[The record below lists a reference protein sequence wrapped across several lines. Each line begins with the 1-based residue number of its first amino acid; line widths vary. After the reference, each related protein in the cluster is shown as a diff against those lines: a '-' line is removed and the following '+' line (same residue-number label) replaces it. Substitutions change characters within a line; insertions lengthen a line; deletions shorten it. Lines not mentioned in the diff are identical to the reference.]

1 VIAEVEK
8 RTWQQHKKTPA
19 LYRPQQGITQLA
31 KASNYNEWSTNTMT
45 IITNKNL
52 VAAGILTALIAG
64 NAMAADVPA
73 GVQLAEKQTLVR
85 NNGAEVQSLDPH
97 KIEGVPESNVNRDLF
112 EGLLVT
118 DVDGHPAPGVAEK
131 WENKDF
137 KVWTFHLRKDAKW
150 SDGTPVTAEDFVYSW
165 QRLANPNTASPYA
178 SYLQYGHIA
187 NIDDIIAGKK
197 PVTDLGV
204 KAIDA
209 NTFEVTL
216 SEPVPYFYKLLVHP
230 SVSPVP
236 KSAVEKFG
244 EKWTQP
250 ANIVTN
256 GAYKLKDWVV
266 NERMVL
272 ERNPQYW
279 DNAKTVINQVTYLPI
294 SSEVT
299 DVNRYRSGEIDM
311 TYNNMPIELFQKLK
325 KEIPKEVHVDPYLC
339 TYYYEINNQKA
350 PFTDVRV
357 RTALKLALDRDII
370 VNKVKNQGDLP
381 AYSYTPPYTDG
392 MKLVEPEWF
401 KWSQEKRNEEAK
413 KLLAEAGYTA
423 DKPLTFN
430 LLYNTSDLHKKLA
443 IAVASIWKKNL
454 GANVKLENQEW
465 KTFLDTRHQGTFDV
479 ARAGWCADYNEP
491 TSFLN
496 TMLSDSSNNTAHYKS
511 PAFDKIIG
519 DTLKVTDDAQR
530 AELYAKSEE
539 QLDKDSAIVPVYYYV
554 NARLVKPWVGG
565 YTGKDPLDNIS
576 VKNLYIIKH

>member
-1 VIAEVEK
+1 M
-8 RTWQQHKKTPA
+8 
-19 LYRPQQGITQLA
+19 
-31 KASNYNEWSTNTMT
+31 S
-45 IITNKNL
+45 IITKKSL
-52 VAAGILTALIAG
+52 VAAGVLAALITG
-64 NAMAADVPA
+64 NAAMAADVPA
-73 GVQLAEKQTLVR
+73 GVQLADNQTLVR
-85 NNGAEVQSLDPH
+85 NNGSEVQSLDPH
-97 KIEGVPESNVNRDLF
+97 KIEGVPESNVSRDLF
-112 EGLLVT
+112 EGLLIS
-118 DVDGHPAPGVAEK
+118 DVEGHPTAGVAEK

-137 KVWTFHLRKDAKW
+137 KVWTFHLRKNAKW
-150 SDGTPVTAEDFVYSW
+150 SDGTPVTAQDFVYSW
-165 QRLANPNTASPYA
+165 QRLADPKTASPYA

-204 KAIDA
+204 KAIDD

-230 SVSPVP
+230 SVSAVP
-236 KSAVEKFG
+236 KAAIEKYG

-266 NERMVL
+266 NERIVL
-272 ERNPQYW
+272 ERNTNYW

-381 AYSYTPPYTDG
+381 AYSFTPPYTDG
-392 MKLVEPEWF
+392 AKLTEPAWF
-401 KWSQEKRNEEAK
+401 KMTQEQRNAEAK

-423 DKPLTFN
+423 DKPLSFS

-454 GANVKLENQEW
+454 GANVTLENQEW

-511 PAFDKIIG
+511 PAFDKLIG
-519 DTLKVTDDAQR
+519 DTLKVTDEAQR
-530 AELYAKSEE
+530 TELYSKAEQ

-554 NARLVKPWVGG
+554 NARLVKTWVGG
-565 YTGKDPLDNIS
+565 YTGKDPMDNIY

>member
-1 VIAEVEK
+1 
-8 RTWQQHKKTPA
+8 
-19 LYRPQQGITQLA
+19 
-31 KASNYNEWSTNTMT
+31 MT
-45 IITNKNL
+45 IITKKSL
-52 VAAGILTALIAG
+52 VAAGVFSALMAG
-64 NAMAADVPA
+64 NVAMAANVPA

-85 NNGAEVQSLDPH
+85 NNGSEVQSLDPH
-97 KIEGVPESNVNRDLF
+97 KIEGVPESNINRDLF

-118 DVDGHPAPGVAEK
+118 DVDGHPSAGVAEK

-137 KVWTFHLRKDAKW
+137 KVWTFQLRKDAKW
-150 SDGTPVTAEDFVYSW
+150 SNGEPVTAQDFVYSW
-165 QRLANPNTASPYA
+165 QRLADPNTASPYE

-197 PVTDLGV
+197 PATELGV
-204 KAIDA
+204 KAIDDH
-209 NTFEVTL
+209 TLEVTL
-216 SEPVPYFYKLLVHP
+216 SEPVPYFYKLLVH
-230 SVSPVP
+230 SSMSPVP
-236 KSAVEKFG
+236 KAVVEKFG

-250 ANIVTN
+250 ANLVSN
-256 GAYKLKDWVV
+256 GAYKLKSWVV
-266 NERMVL
+266 NERIVL
-272 ERNPQYW
+272 ERNTNYW

-325 KEIPKEVHVDPYLC
+325 KEIPQEVHVDPYLC
-339 TYYYEINNQKA
+339 TYYYEINNQKP
-350 PFTDVRV
+350 PFNDPRV
-357 RTALKLALDRDII
+357 RAALKLGLDRDII

-381 AYSYTPPYTDG
+381 AYSFTPPYTDG
-392 MKLVEPEWF
+392 AKLTEPAWF
-401 KWSQEKRNEEAK
+401 KMTQEQRNAEAK

-423 DKPLTFN
+423 DKPLTFD

-443 IAVASIWKKNL
+443 IAVSSIWKKNL
-454 GANVKLENQEW
+454 GVNVKLENQEW
-465 KTFLDTRHQGTFDV
+465 KTFLDTRHQGNFDV

-496 TMLSDSSNNTAHYKS
+496 MLLSDSSNNTAHYKS
-511 PAFDKIIG
+511 ETYDKLVS
-519 DTLKVTDDAQR
+519 DTLKVTDE
-530 AELYAKSEE
+530 AERTALYQKAEE

-565 YTGKDPLDNIS
+565 YTGKDPMDNIS

>member
-1 VIAEVEK
+1 MTNI
-8 RTWQQHKKTPA
+8 TKK
-19 LYRPQQGITQLA
+19 
-31 KASNYNEWSTNTMT
+31 S
-45 IITNKNL
+45 L
-52 VAAGILTALIAG
+52 VAAGILTALVAG
-64 NAMAADVPA
+64 NVATAAVVPA

-85 NNGAEVQSLDPH
+85 NNGSEVQSLDPH
-97 KIEGVPESNVNRDLF
+97 KIEGVPESNINRDLF
-112 EGLLVT
+112 EGLLIS
-118 DVDGHPAPGVAEK
+118 DVDGKPSPGVAEK

-150 SDGTPVTAEDFVYSW
+150 SDGTPVTAQDFVYSW

-178 SYLQYGHIA
+178 SYLQYGHIV

-197 PVTDLGV
+197 PITDLGV
-204 KAIDA
+204 KALDDH
-209 NTFEVTL
+209 TFEVTL
-216 SEPVPYFYKLLVHP
+216 SEPVPYFYKLLVHS

-236 KSAVEKFG
+236 RAAVEKFG

-266 NERMVL
+266 NERIVL
-272 ERNPQYW
+272 ERNTNYW

-325 KEIPKEVHVDPYLC
+325 KEIPNEVHVDPYLC

-350 PFTDVRV
+350 PFNDVRV

-381 AYSYTPPYTDG
+381 AYSFTPPYTDG
-392 MKLVEPEWF
+392 AKLVEPEWF

-423 DKPLTFN
+423 EKPLTFD

-443 IAVASIWKKNL
+443 IAAASIWKKNL

-465 KTFLDTRHQGTFDV
+465 KTFLDTRHQGNYDV
-479 ARAGWCADYNEP
+479 SRAGWCADYNEP

-496 TMLSDSSNNTAHYKS
+496 MVLSDSSNNTVHYKS
-511 PAFDKIIG
+511 PAFDKLIA
-519 DTLKVTDDAQR
+519 DTLKVTDEAQR
-530 AELYAKSEE
+530 SELYSKAEQ
-539 QLDKDSAIVPVYYYV
+539 QLDKDSAIVPVYCYV

-565 YTGKDPLDNIS
+565 YSGKDPMDNIH
-576 VKNLYIIKH
+576 VKDLYIIKH

>member
-1 VIAEVEK
+1 MTNI
-8 RTWQQHKKTPA
+8 TKK
-19 LYRPQQGITQLA
+19 
-31 KASNYNEWSTNTMT
+31 S
-45 IITNKNL
+45 L
-52 VAAGILTALIAG
+52 VAAGILTALVAG
-64 NAMAADVPA
+64 NVATAAVVPA

-85 NNGAEVQSLDPH
+85 NNGSEVQSLDPH
-97 KIEGVPESNVNRDLF
+97 KIEGVPESNINRDLF
-112 EGLLVT
+112 EGLLIS
-118 DVDGHPAPGVAEK
+118 DVDGKPSPGVAEK

-150 SDGTPVTAEDFVYSW
+150 SDGTPVTAQDFVYSW

-178 SYLQYGHIA
+178 SYLQYGHIV

-197 PVTDLGV
+197 PITDLGV
-204 KAIDA
+204 KALDDH
-209 NTFEVTL
+209 TFEVTL
-216 SEPVPYFYKLLVHP
+216 SEPVPYFYKLLVHS

-236 KSAVEKFG
+236 RAAVEKFG

-250 ANIVTN
+250 ANIITN

-266 NERMVL
+266 NERIVL
-272 ERNPQYW
+272 ERNTNYW

-325 KEIPKEVHVDPYLC
+325 KEIPNEVHVDPYLC

-350 PFTDVRV
+350 PFNDVRV

-381 AYSYTPPYTDG
+381 AYSFTPPYTDG
-392 MKLVEPEWF
+392 AKLVEPEWF

-423 DKPLTFN
+423 EKPLTFD

-443 IAVASIWKKNL
+443 IAAASIWKKNL

-465 KTFLDTRHQGTFDV
+465 KTFLDTRHQGNYDV
-479 ARAGWCADYNEP
+479 SRAGWCADYNEP

-496 TMLSDSSNNTAHYKS
+496 MVLSDSSNNTVHYKS
-511 PAFDKIIG
+511 PAFDKLIA
-519 DTLKVTDDAQR
+519 DTLKVTDEAQR
-530 AELYAKSEE
+530 SELYSKAEQ

-565 YTGKDPLDNIS
+565 YSGKDPMDNIH
-576 VKNLYIIKH
+576 VKDLYIIKH

>member
-1 VIAEVEK
+1 M
-8 RTWQQHKKTPA
+8 
-19 LYRPQQGITQLA
+19 
-31 KASNYNEWSTNTMT
+31 TNT
-45 IITNKNL
+45 KKSL

-64 NAMAADVPA
+64 NVATAAVVPA

-85 NNGAEVQSLDPH
+85 NNGSEVQSLDPH
-97 KIEGVPESNVNRDLF
+97 KIEGVPESNISRDLF
-112 EGLLVT
+112 EGLIIS
-118 DVDGHPAPGVAEK
+118 DVDGKPSPGVAEK

-150 SDGTPVTAEDFVYSW
+150 SDGSPVTAHDFVYSW

-178 SYLQYGHIA
+178 SYLQYGHIV
-187 NIDDIIAGKK
+187 NIDDIVAGKK
-197 PVTDLGV
+197 PPTDLGV
-204 KAIDA
+204 KAIDD

-216 SEPVPYFYKLLVHP
+216 SEPVPYFYKLLVHS

-236 KSAVEKFG
+236 KAAVEKYG

-250 ANIVTN
+250 ANIITN

-266 NERMVL
+266 NEHIVL
-272 ERNPQYW
+272 ERNPNYW

-294 SSEVT
+294 ASEVT

-325 KEIPKEVHVDPYLC
+325 KEIPNEVHVDPYLC

-381 AYSYTPPYTDG
+381 AYSFTPPYTDG
-392 MKLVEPEWF
+392 AKLTQPEWF
-401 KWSQEKRNEEAK
+401 GWTQEKRNEEAK

-423 DKPLTFN
+423 EKPLTFN

-443 IAVASIWKKNL
+443 IAAASIWKKNL
-454 GANVKLENQEW
+454 GVNVKLENQEW
-465 KTFLDTRHQGTFDV
+465 KTFLDTRHQGNYDV
-479 ARAGWCADYNEP
+479 SRAAWCADYNEP

-496 TMLSDSSNNTAHYKS
+496 MVLSDSSNNTTHYKS
-511 PAFDKIIG
+511 PAFDKILA
-519 DTLKVTDDAQR
+519 DALKATNEEQR
-530 AELYAKSEE
+530 TELYSKAEQ
-539 QLDKDSAIVPVYYYV
+539 QLDKDSAIVPVFYYV

-565 YTGKDPLDNIS
+565 YTGKDPMDNIH
-576 VKNLYIIKH
+576 VKDLYIIKH

>member
-1 VIAEVEK
+1 MTNI
-8 RTWQQHKKTPA
+8 TKK
-19 LYRPQQGITQLA
+19 
-31 KASNYNEWSTNTMT
+31 S
-45 IITNKNL
+45 L
-52 VAAGILTALIAG
+52 VAAGILTALVAG
-64 NAMAADVPA
+64 NVATAAVVPA

-85 NNGAEVQSLDPH
+85 NNGSEVQSLDPH
-97 KIEGVPESNVNRDLF
+97 KIEGVPESNINRDLF
-112 EGLLVT
+112 EGLLIS
-118 DVDGHPAPGVAEK
+118 DVDGKPSPGVAEK

-150 SDGTPVTAEDFVYSW
+150 SDGTPVTAQDFVYSW

-178 SYLQYGHIA
+178 SYLQYGHIV

-197 PVTDLGV
+197 PITDLGV
-204 KAIDA
+204 KALDDH
-209 NTFEVTL
+209 TFEVTL
-216 SEPVPYFYKLLVHP
+216 SEPVPYFYKLLVHS

-236 KSAVEKFG
+236 RAAVEKFG

-250 ANIVTN
+250 ANIITN

-266 NERMVL
+266 NERIVL
-272 ERNPQYW
+272 ERNTNYW

-325 KEIPKEVHVDPYLC
+325 KEIPNEVHVDPYLC

-350 PFTDVRV
+350 PFNDVRV

-381 AYSYTPPYTDG
+381 AYSFTPPYTDG
-392 MKLVEPEWF
+392 AKLVEPEWF

-423 DKPLTFN
+423 EKPLTFD

-443 IAVASIWKKNL
+443 IAAASIWKKNL

-465 KTFLDTRHQGTFDV
+465 KTFLDTRHQGNYDV
-479 ARAGWCADYNEP
+479 SRAGWCADYNEP

-496 TMLSDSSNNTAHYKS
+496 MVLSDSSNNTVHYKS
-511 PAFDKIIG
+511 PAFDKLIA

-530 AELYAKSEE
+530 SELYSKAEQ

-565 YTGKDPLDNIS
+565 YSGKDPMDNIH
-576 VKNLYIIKH
+576 VKDLYIIKH

>member
-1 VIAEVEK
+1 MTNI
-8 RTWQQHKKTPA
+8 TKK
-19 LYRPQQGITQLA
+19 
-31 KASNYNEWSTNTMT
+31 S
-45 IITNKNL
+45 L
-52 VAAGILTALIAG
+52 VAAGILTALVAG
-64 NAMAADVPA
+64 NVATAAVVPA

-85 NNGAEVQSLDPH
+85 NNGSEVQSLDPH
-97 KIEGVPESNVNRDLF
+97 KIEGVPESNINRDLF
-112 EGLLVT
+112 EGLLIS
-118 DVDGHPAPGVAEK
+118 DVDGKPSPGVAEK

-150 SDGTPVTAEDFVYSW
+150 SDGTPVTAQDFVYSW

-178 SYLQYGHIA
+178 SYLQYGHIV

-197 PVTDLGV
+197 PITDLGV
-204 KAIDA
+204 KALDDH
-209 NTFEVTL
+209 TFEVTL
-216 SEPVPYFYKLLVHP
+216 SEPVPYFYKLLVHS

-236 KSAVEKFG
+236 RAAVEKFG

-250 ANIVTN
+250 ANIITN

-266 NERMVL
+266 NERIVL
-272 ERNPQYW
+272 ERNTNYW

-325 KEIPKEVHVDPYLC
+325 KEIPNEVHVDPYLC

-350 PFTDVRV
+350 PFNDVRV

-381 AYSYTPPYTDG
+381 AYSFTPPYTDG
-392 MKLVEPEWF
+392 AKLVEPEWF

-423 DKPLTFN
+423 EKPLTFD

-443 IAVASIWKKNL
+443 IAAASIWKKNL

-465 KTFLDTRHQGTFDV
+465 KTFLDTRHQGNYDV
-479 ARAGWCADYNEP
+479 SRAGWCTDYNEP

-496 TMLSDSSNNTAHYKS
+496 MVLSDSSNNTVHYKS
-511 PAFDKIIG
+511 PAFDKLIA
-519 DTLKVTDDAQR
+519 DTLKVTDEAQR
-530 AELYAKSEE
+530 SELYSKAEQ

-565 YTGKDPLDNIS
+565 YSGKDPMDNIH
-576 VKNLYIIKH
+576 VKDLYIIKH

>member
-1 VIAEVEK
+1 MTNI
-8 RTWQQHKKTPA
+8 TKK
-19 LYRPQQGITQLA
+19 
-31 KASNYNEWSTNTMT
+31 S
-45 IITNKNL
+45 L

-64 NAMAADVPA
+64 NVATAAVVPA

-85 NNGAEVQSLDPH
+85 NNGSEVQSLDPH
-97 KIEGVPESNVNRDLF
+97 KIEGVPESNISRDLF
-112 EGLLVT
+112 EGLLIS
-118 DVDGHPAPGVAEK
+118 DVDGKPSPGVADK

-150 SDGTPVTAEDFVYSW
+150 SDGTPVTAQDFVYSW

-178 SYLQYGHIA
+178 SYLQYGHIV

-204 KAIDA
+204 KAIDDH
-209 NTFEVTL
+209 TFEVTL
-216 SEPVPYFYKLLVHP
+216 SEPVPYFYKLLVH
-230 SVSPVP
+230 SSLSPVP
-236 KSAVEKFG
+236 KAVVEKFG

-250 ANIVTN
+250 ANIVSN
-256 GAYKLKDWVV
+256 GSYKLKDWVV
-266 NERMVL
+266 NERIVL
-272 ERNPQYW
+272 ERNTHYW
-279 DNAKTVINQVTYLPI
+279 DNAKTIINQVTYLPI

-325 KEIPKEVHVDPYLC
+325 KEIPNEVHVDPYLC

-350 PFTDVRV
+350 PFNDVRV

-381 AYSYTPPYTDG
+381 AYSFTPPYTDG
-392 MKLVEPEWF
+392 AKLVEPEWF

-413 KLLAEAGYTA
+413 KLLAEAGFSA
-423 DKPLTFN
+423 EKPLTFD

-443 IAVASIWKKNL
+443 IAAASIWKKNL

-465 KTFLDTRHQGTFDV
+465 KTFLDTRHQGNYDV
-479 ARAGWCADYNEP
+479 SRAGWCADYNEP

-496 TMLSDSSNNTAHYKS
+496 MVLSDSSNNTVHYKS
-511 PAFDKIIG
+511 PAFDKLIA
-519 DTLKVTDDAQR
+519 DTLKATDDAQR
-530 AELYAKSEE
+530 SELYSQAE
-539 QLDKDSAIVPVYYYV
+539 QLLDKDSAIVPVFYYV

-565 YTGKDPLDNIS
+565 YSGKDPMDNIH
-576 VKNLYIIKH
+576 VKDLYIIKH

>member
-1 VIAEVEK
+1 MTNI
-8 RTWQQHKKTPA
+8 TKK
-19 LYRPQQGITQLA
+19 
-31 KASNYNEWSTNTMT
+31 S
-45 IITNKNL
+45 L
-52 VAAGILTALIAG
+52 VAAGILTALVAG
-64 NAMAADVPA
+64 NVATAAVVPA

-85 NNGAEVQSLDPH
+85 NNGSEVQSLDPH
-97 KIEGVPESNVNRDLF
+97 KIEGVPESNINRDLF
-112 EGLLVT
+112 EGLLIS
-118 DVDGHPAPGVAEK
+118 DVDGKPSPGVAEK

-150 SDGTPVTAEDFVYSW
+150 SDGTPVTAQDFVYSW

-178 SYLQYGHIA
+178 SYLQYGHIV

-204 KAIDA
+204 KALDDH
-209 NTFEVTL
+209 TFEVTL
-216 SEPVPYFYKLLVHP
+216 SEPVPYFYKLLVHS

-236 KSAVEKFG
+236 RAAVEKFG

-266 NERMVL
+266 NERIVL
-272 ERNPQYW
+272 ERNTNYW

-325 KEIPKEVHVDPYLC
+325 KEIPNEVHVDPYLC

-350 PFTDVRV
+350 PFNDVRV

-381 AYSYTPPYTDG
+381 AYSFTPPYTDG
-392 MKLVEPEWF
+392 AKLVEPEWF
-401 KWSQEKRNEEAK
+401 KLSQEKRNEEAK

-423 DKPLTFN
+423 EKPLTFD

-443 IAVASIWKKNL
+443 IAAASIWKKNL

-465 KTFLDTRHQGTFDV
+465 KTFLDTRHQGNYDV
-479 ARAGWCADYNEP
+479 SRAGWCADYNEP

-496 TMLSDSSNNTAHYKS
+496 MVLSDSSNNTVHYKS
-511 PAFDKIIG
+511 PAFDKLIA
-519 DTLKVTDDAQR
+519 DTLKVTDEAQR
-530 AELYAKSEE
+530 SELYSKAEQ

-565 YTGKDPLDNIS
+565 YSGKDPMDNIH
-576 VKNLYIIKH
+576 VKDLYIIKH

>member
-1 VIAEVEK
+1 M
-8 RTWQQHKKTPA
+8 
-19 LYRPQQGITQLA
+19 
-31 KASNYNEWSTNTMT
+31 S
-45 IITNKNL
+45 IITKKNL

-64 NAMAADVPA
+64 NAAMAADVPA

-311 TYNNMPIELFQKLK
+311 TYNNMPIQLFQKLK

-454 GANVKLENQEW
+454 GVNVKLENQEW

-511 PAFDKIIG
+511 PAFDKIIA
-519 DTLKVTDDAQR
+519 DTLKVSDDAQR

>member
-1 VIAEVEK
+1 M
-8 RTWQQHKKTPA
+8 
-19 LYRPQQGITQLA
+19 
-31 KASNYNEWSTNTMT
+31 TNTKKS
-45 IITNKNL
+45 I

-64 NAMAADVPA
+64 NVATAAVVPA
-73 GVQLAEKQTLVR
+73 GVQLAEKQMLVR
-85 NNGAEVQSLDPH
+85 NNGSEVQSLDPH
-97 KIEGVPESNVNRDLF
+97 KIEGVPESNISRDLF
-112 EGLLVT
+112 EGLIIS
-118 DVDGHPAPGVAEK
+118 DVDGKPSPGVAEK

-150 SDGTPVTAEDFVYSW
+150 SDGSPVTAHDFVYSW

-178 SYLQYGHIA
+178 SYLQYGHIV
-187 NIDDIIAGKK
+187 NIDDIVAGKK
-197 PVTDLGV
+197 PPTDLGV
-204 KAIDA
+204 KAIDD

-216 SEPVPYFYKLLVHP
+216 SEPVPYFYKLLVHS

-236 KSAVEKFG
+236 KAAVEKYG

-250 ANIVTN
+250 ANIITN

-266 NERMVL
+266 NEHIVL
-272 ERNPQYW
+272 ERNPDYW

-294 SSEVT
+294 ASEVT

-325 KEIPKEVHVDPYLC
+325 KEIPNEVHVDPYLC

-381 AYSYTPPYTDG
+381 AYSFTPPYTDG
-392 MKLVEPEWF
+392 AKLTEPEWF
-401 KWSQEKRNEEAK
+401 GWTQEKRNEEAK

-443 IAVASIWKKNL
+443 IAAASIWKKNL
-454 GANVKLENQEW
+454 GVNVKLENQEW
-465 KTFLDTRHQGTFDV
+465 KTFLDTRHQGNYDV
-479 ARAGWCADYNEP
+479 SRAAWCADYNEP

-496 TMLSDSSNNTAHYKS
+496 MVLSDSSNNTTHYKS
-511 PAFDKIIG
+511 PTFDKILA
-519 DTLKVTDDAQR
+519 DALKATNEEQR
-530 AELYAKSEE
+530 TELYGKAEQ
-539 QLDKDSAIVPVYYYV
+539 QLDKDSAIVPVFYYV

-565 YTGKDPLDNIS
+565 YTGKDPMDNIH
-576 VKNLYIIKH
+576 VKDLYIIKH

>member
-1 VIAEVEK
+1 
-8 RTWQQHKKTPA
+8 
-19 LYRPQQGITQLA
+19 
-31 KASNYNEWSTNTMT
+31 MT
-45 IITNKNL
+45 IITKKSL
-52 VAAGILTALIAG
+52 VAAGILSALITA
-64 NAMAADVPA
+64 NVAMAADVPA
-73 GVQLAEKQTLVR
+73 GVQLADKQTLVR

-112 EGLLVT
+112 EGLVIGDLN
-118 DVDGHPAPGVAEK
+118 GHPVPGVAES
-131 WENKDF
+131 WDNKDF
-137 KVWTFHLRKDAKW
+137 KVWTFHIRKDAKW
-150 SDGTPVTAEDFVYSW
+150 SDGSPVTAQDFVYSW
-165 QRLANPNTASPYA
+165 QRLADPKTASPYA
-178 SYLQYGHIA
+178 SYLQYGHVA
-187 NIDDIIAGKK
+187 NVDEIIAGKK
-197 PVTDLGV
+197 PATDLGV
-204 KAIDA
+204 KAIDDK
-209 NTFEVTL
+209 TFEVTL

-236 KSAVEKFG
+236 KAAIEKYG

-266 NERMVL
+266 NERIVL
-272 ERNPQYW
+272 ERNTNYW

-370 VNKVKNQGDLP
+370 VNKVKNQGDLQ

-401 KWSQEKRNEEAK
+401 KWSQDKRNEEAK

-465 KTFLDTRHQGTFDV
+465 KTFLDSRHQGTFDV

-519 DTLKVTDDAQR
+519 DTLQVTDEAKR
-530 AELYAKSEE
+530 AELYAQSEQ

-565 YTGKDPLDNIS
+565 YTGKDPLDNIY

>member
-1 VIAEVEK
+1 M
-8 RTWQQHKKTPA
+8 
-19 LYRPQQGITQLA
+19 
-31 KASNYNEWSTNTMT
+31 S
-45 IITNKNL
+45 IITKKNL

-64 NAMAADVPA
+64 NAAMAADVPA

-118 DVDGHPAPGVAEK
+118 DVEGHPAPGVAEK

-511 PAFDKIIG
+511 PAFDKLIAE
-519 DTLKVTDDAQR
+519 TLQVTDDAKR
-530 AELYAKSEE
+530 ADLYAKSEQ

>member
-1 VIAEVEK
+1 M
-8 RTWQQHKKTPA
+8 
-19 LYRPQQGITQLA
+19 
-31 KASNYNEWSTNTMT
+31 S
-45 IITNKNL
+45 IITKKSV
-52 VAAGILTALIAG
+52 VAAGILAALISG
-64 NAMAADVPA
+64 NAAFAADVPA

-97 KIEGVPESNVNRDLF
+97 KIEGVPETNVSRDLF
-112 EGLLVT
+112 EGLLIS
-118 DVDGHPAPGVAEK
+118 DVEGHPTAGVAEK

-137 KVWTFHLRKDAKW
+137 KVWTFHLRKNAKW
-150 SDGTPVTAEDFVYSW
+150 SDGTPVTAHDFVYSW
-165 QRLANPNTASPYA
+165 QRLADPKTASPYA

-187 NIDDIIAGKK
+187 NIDDVIAGKK
-197 PVTDLGV
+197 PTSELGV
-204 KAIDA
+204 KAIDD

-216 SEPVPYFYKLLVHP
+216 SEPVPYFYKLLVHS
-230 SVSPVP
+230 SVSAVP
-236 KSAVEKFG
+236 KAAIEKFG
-244 EKWTQP
+244 DKWTQP

-266 NERMVL
+266 NERIVL
-272 ERNPQYW
+272 ERNTNYW
-279 DNAKTVINQVTYLPI
+279 DNDKTVINQVTYLPI
-294 SSEVT
+294 SAEVT

-392 MKLVEPEWF
+392 AKLTEPAWF
-401 KWSQEKRNEEAK
+401 KMTQEQRNAEAK

-423 DKPLTFN
+423 DKPLSFS

-496 TMLSDSSNNTAHYKS
+496 TMLSDSSNNTSHYKS
-511 PAFDKIIG
+511 PAFDKLIG
-519 DTLKVTDDAQR
+519 DTLKVTDEAQR
-530 AELYAKSEE
+530 AELYSKAEQ

-565 YTGKDPLDNIS
+565 YTGKDPLDNIY

>member
-1 VIAEVEK
+1 MTNI
-8 RTWQQHKKTPA
+8 TKK
-19 LYRPQQGITQLA
+19 
-31 KASNYNEWSTNTMT
+31 S
-45 IITNKNL
+45 L
-52 VAAGILTALIAG
+52 VAAGILTALVAG
-64 NAMAADVPA
+64 NVATAAVVPA

-85 NNGAEVQSLDPH
+85 NNGSEVQSLDPH
-97 KIEGVPESNVNRDLF
+97 KIEGVPESNINRDLF
-112 EGLLVT
+112 EGLLIS
-118 DVDGHPAPGVAEK
+118 DVDGKPSPGVAEK

-150 SDGTPVTAEDFVYSW
+150 SDGTPVTAQDFVYSW

-178 SYLQYGHIA
+178 SYLQYGHIV

-197 PVTDLGV
+197 PITDLGV
-204 KAIDA
+204 KALDDH
-209 NTFEVTL
+209 TFEVTL
-216 SEPVPYFYKLLVHP
+216 SEPVPYFYKLLVHS

-236 KSAVEKFG
+236 SAAVEKFG

-250 ANIVTN
+250 ANIITN

-266 NERMVL
+266 NERIVL
-272 ERNPQYW
+272 ERNTNYW

-325 KEIPKEVHVDPYLC
+325 KEIPNEVHVDPYLC

-350 PFTDVRV
+350 PFNDVRV

-381 AYSYTPPYTDG
+381 AYSFTPPYTDG
-392 MKLVEPEWF
+392 AKLVEPEWF

-423 DKPLTFN
+423 EKPLTFD

-443 IAVASIWKKNL
+443 IAAASIWKKNL

-465 KTFLDTRHQGTFDV
+465 KTFLDTRHQGNYDV
-479 ARAGWCADYNEP
+479 SRAGWCADYNEP

-496 TMLSDSSNNTAHYKS
+496 MVLSDSSNNTVHYKS
-511 PAFDKIIG
+511 PAFDKLIA
-519 DTLKVTDDAQR
+519 DTLKVTDEAQR
-530 AELYAKSEE
+530 SELYSKAEQ

-565 YTGKDPLDNIS
+565 YSGKDPMDNIH
-576 VKNLYIIKH
+576 VKDLYIIKH

>member
-1 VIAEVEK
+1 MI
-8 RTWQQHKKTPA
+8 
-19 LYRPQQGITQLA
+19 A
-31 KASNYNEWSTNTMT
+31 KAVTDLAVHHQCCTGTLTGLNRLVKTSNYNEWSTNTMSN
-45 IITNKNL
+45 ITKKSL
-52 VAAGILTALIAG
+52 IAAGILTALIA
-64 NAMAADVPA
+64 ASAATAADVPA
-73 GVQLAEKQTLVR
+73 GVQLADKQTLVR
-85 NNGAEVQSLDPH
+85 NNGSEVQSLDPH

-112 EGLLVT
+112 EGLLIS
-118 DVDGHPAPGVAEK
+118 DVEGHPSPGVAEK

-137 KVWTFHLRKDAKW
+137 KVWTFHLRKNAKW
-150 SDGTPVTAEDFVYSW
+150 SDGTPVTAHDFVYSW
-165 QRLANPNTASPYA
+165 QRLADPNTASPYA

-197 PVTDLGV
+197 PATDLGV
-204 KAIDA
+204 KALDDH
-209 NTFEVTL
+209 TFEVTL

-244 EKWTQP
+244 DKWTQP

-256 GAYKLKDWVV
+256 GAYKLKNWVV
-266 NERMVL
+266 NERIVL

-279 DNAKTVINQVTYLPI
+279 DNDKTVINQVTYLPI

-325 KEIPKEVHVDPYLC
+325 KEIPNEVRVDPYLC

-350 PFTDVRV
+350 PFNDVRV

-392 MKLVEPEWF
+392 AKLVEPEWF

-413 KLLAEAGYTA
+413 KLLAEAGLTA
-423 DKPLTFN
+423 DKPLTFD

-511 PAFDKIIG
+511 PAFDKLIA
-519 DTLKVTDDAQR
+519 DTLKVTDDATR
-530 AELYAKSEE
+530 SELYAKAEQ

-565 YTGKDPLDNIS
+565 YTGKDPLDNIY

>member
-1 VIAEVEK
+1 M
-8 RTWQQHKKTPA
+8 
-19 LYRPQQGITQLA
+19 
-31 KASNYNEWSTNTMT
+31 S
-45 IITNKNL
+45 IITKNNL

-64 NAMAADVPA
+64 NAAMAADVPA

-165 QRLANPNTASPYA
+165 QRLANPTTASPYA

-272 ERNPQYW
+272 DRNPQYW
-279 DNAKTVINQVTYLPI
+279 DNAKTVIDQVTYLPI

-392 MKLVEPEWF
+392 AKLTEPEWF
-401 KWSQEKRNEEAK
+401 KQTQEQRNAEAK

-423 DKPLTFN
+423 DKPLTFS

-465 KTFLDTRHQGTFDV
+465 KTFLDSRHQGTFDV

-511 PAFDKIIG
+511 PAFDKLIG
-519 DTLKVTDDAQR
+519 DTLKTTDEAQR
-530 AELYAKSEE
+530 KELYSQAEQ

-565 YTGKDPLDNIS
+565 YTGKDPMDNIY

>member
-1 VIAEVEK
+1 MSNI
-8 RTWQQHKKTPA
+8 TKKS
-19 LYRPQQGITQLA
+19 LI
-31 KASNYNEWSTNTMT
+31 
-45 IITNKNL
+45 
-52 VAAGILTALIAG
+52 AAGILAALMAASAA
-64 NAMAADVPA
+64 NAADVPA
-73 GVQLAEKQTLVR
+73 GVQLADKQTLVR
-85 NNGAEVQSLDPH
+85 NNGSEVQSLDPH

-112 EGLLVT
+112 EGLLIS
-118 DVDGHPAPGVAEK
+118 DVEGHPSPGVAEK

-137 KVWTFHLRKDAKW
+137 KVWTFHLRKNAKW
-150 SDGTPVTAEDFVYSW
+150 SDGTPVTASDFVYSW
-165 QRLANPNTASPYA
+165 QRLADPNTASPYA

-197 PVTDLGV
+197 PATELGV
-204 KAIDA
+204 KALDDH
-209 NTFEVTL
+209 TFEVTL
-216 SEPVPYFYKLLVHP
+216 GEPVPYFYKLLVHP

-244 EKWTQP
+244 DKWTQP

-256 GAYKLKDWVV
+256 GAYKLKNWVV
-266 NERMVL
+266 NERIVL

-279 DNAKTVINQVTYLPI
+279 DNDKTVINQVTYLPI

-325 KEIPKEVHVDPYLC
+325 KEIPNEVRVDPYLC

-350 PFTDVRV
+350 PFNDVRV

-381 AYSYTPPYTDG
+381 GYSYTPPYTDG
-392 MKLVEPEWF
+392 AKLVEPEWF
-401 KWSQEKRNEEAK
+401 KWSQKKRNEEAK
-413 KLLAEAGYTA
+413 KLLTEAGFTA
-423 DKPLTFN
+423 DKPLTLD

-465 KTFLDTRHQGTFDV
+465 KTFLDTRHQGAFDV
-479 ARAGWCADYNEP
+479 ARAAWCADYNEP

-511 PAFDKIIG
+511 PAFDKLIA

-530 AELYAKSEE
+530 SELYAKAEQ
-539 QLDKDSAIVPVYYYV
+539 QLDQDSAIVPVYYYV

-565 YTGKDPLDNIS
+565 YTGKDPLDNIY

>member
-1 VIAEVEK
+1 MTNI
-8 RTWQQHKKTPA
+8 TKK
-19 LYRPQQGITQLA
+19 
-31 KASNYNEWSTNTMT
+31 S
-45 IITNKNL
+45 L
-52 VAAGILTALIAG
+52 VAAGILTALVAG
-64 NAMAADVPA
+64 NVATAAVVPA

-85 NNGAEVQSLDPH
+85 NNGSEVQSLDPH
-97 KIEGVPESNVNRDLF
+97 KIEGVPESNINRDLF
-112 EGLLVT
+112 EGLLIS
-118 DVDGHPAPGVAEK
+118 DVDGKPSPGVAEK

-150 SDGTPVTAEDFVYSW
+150 SDGTPVTAQDFVYSW

-178 SYLQYGHIA
+178 SYLQYGHIV

-197 PVTDLGV
+197 PITDLGV
-204 KAIDA
+204 KALDDH
-209 NTFEVTL
+209 TFEVTL
-216 SEPVPYFYKLLVHP
+216 SEPVPYFYKLLVHS

-236 KSAVEKFG
+236 RAAVEKFG

-250 ANIVTN
+250 ANIITN

-266 NERMVL
+266 NERIVL
-272 ERNPQYW
+272 ERNTNYW

-325 KEIPKEVHVDPYLC
+325 KEIPNEVHVDPYLC

-350 PFTDVRV
+350 PFNDVRV

-381 AYSYTPPYTDG
+381 AYSFTPPYTDG
-392 MKLVEPEWF
+392 AKLVEPEWF

-423 DKPLTFN
+423 EKPLTFD

-443 IAVASIWKKNL
+443 IAAASIWKKNL

-465 KTFLDTRHQGTFDV
+465 KTFLDTRHQGNYDV
-479 ARAGWCADYNEP
+479 SRAGWCADYNEP

-496 TMLSDSSNNTAHYKS
+496 MVLSDSSNKTVHYKS
-511 PAFDKIIG
+511 PAFDKLIA
-519 DTLKVTDDAQR
+519 DTLKVTDEAQR
-530 AELYAKSEE
+530 SELYSKAEQ

-565 YTGKDPLDNIS
+565 YSGKDPMDNIH
-576 VKNLYIIKH
+576 VKDLYIIKH